1 MDVLVN
7 NAGINDVKEGRPS
20 AVDFNIL
27 RKVYETNFFGV
38 VRVTT
43 AFIPLLDKSEN
54 PVITNISSGLG
65 SLTLQTNP
73 EHPFYSVQLAGYNS
87 SKAALNHYTITL
99 AADYKKARV

>member
-7 NAGINDVKEGRPS
+7 NAGIADFEEGKPS
-20 AVDFNIL
+20 VVDFIRL
-27 RKVYETNFFGV
+27 RKIYETNFFGV

-43 AFIPLLDKSEN
+43 AFIPLLDLSEN
-54 PVITNISSGLG
+54 PIITNISSGLG
-65 SLTLQTNP
+65 SFASQTNP
-73 EHPFYSVQLAGYNS
+73 ESPYYPVQLAGYNS